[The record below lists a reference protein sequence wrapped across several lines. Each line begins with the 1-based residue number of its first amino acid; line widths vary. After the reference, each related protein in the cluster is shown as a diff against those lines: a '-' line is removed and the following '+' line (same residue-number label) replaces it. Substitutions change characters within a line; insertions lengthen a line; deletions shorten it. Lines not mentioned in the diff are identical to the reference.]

1 MKEDYAIVLD
11 FLPTGYPDSYKREPI
26 AQVLGEKEFSLLE
39 VVPREDIKLEIGDK
53 VYIGADKREK
63 IRFIKGRMEYN
74 RLTTTGKRE
83 LELVVAQLVKQN
95 EEKFV
100 NFFNKT
106 GAISIRQHSLEL
118 LPNIGKKHMKTM
130 LEERHKKPFES
141 FADIIARVKLMPDP
155 ARTLTERIMEEFRGE
170 SKYHIFTK
178 RPAPPRQDRGRYY

>member
-83 LELVVAQLVKQN
+83 LELVVHNLLNKMKKSLSISSIKQVQFQLDN
-95 EEKFV
+95 THL
-100 NFFNKT
+100 NYY
-106 GAISIRQHSLEL
+106 
-118 LPNIGKKHMKTM
+118 
-130 LEERHKKPFES
+130 
-141 FADIIARVKLMPDP
+141 
-155 ARTLTERIMEEFRGE
+155 LT
-170 SKYHIFTK
+170 
-178 RPAPPRQDRGRYY
+178 